1 MKADDEQRE
10 MNGSKLLVNIPCVAF
25 LKPSSVA
32 TAAASVVMTIFLLVG
47 VLGNAWIIWLLLRS
61 DKMRKNLINTLIMS
75 LCWNDIINLIFV
87 QSLVLHSYCFGQW
100 LVGTFL
106 CFVVPEAN
114 MIFVGVSL
122 WHHAFI
128 AIHRYVI
135 VVHWIFYRHMHK
147 KVYLRFVVVGSRLLP
162 LALSICFNSISLV
175 KFLEELDTGTS
186 TVPPATAPSRIT
198 RFLGSVMFYSPFLLR
213 CVYKK
218 SEGLRII
225 AVLVLTVILP
235 CVIVL
240 ISFTSLFIHVRR
252 KGLNLGRR
260 LKKATAVGVNC
271 SASLYEDTIQL
282 KSGTTEYPP
291 NPAAVSVPFKV
302 NELSC
307 DNYLN
312 PPQSHLHTDAISEIQ
327 NSELYPQRPPQTK
340 LAGLLRRRN
349 SCPNLVG
356 LMDKRRISR
365 ELSITKMFA
374 VIFLL
379 FLAGY
384 LPYGFIRMMDKT
396 NVDPADCP
404 SAVNQTNLDGLGVEE
419 EMIALIPL
427 NQSPYGNAKR
437 SLPRSFSEGLDRG
450 TSPNIY
456 VFLSVLYAVA
466 SCCNPLIFGVMHRD
480 IRKRAVQSVRT
491 WCNKS
496 QRDA

>member
-1 MKADDEQRE
+1 
-10 MNGSKLLVNIPCVAF
+10 MNSSHSHVDMPCVAF
-25 LKPSSVA
+25 LKPSPVA
-32 TAAASVVMTIFLLVG
+32 TIAASVVMTIFLAVG
-47 VLGNAWIIWLLLRS
+47 VLGNAWIIWILWRS

-75 LCWNDIINLIFV
+75 LCCNDIINLIFV

-147 KVYLRFVVVGSRLLP
+147 KMYLRFVVVGSRLLP
-162 LALSICFNSISLV
+162 LALSICFNSISLA
-175 KFLEELDTGTS
+175 KFYETQSDSVNTIS
-186 TVPPATAPSRIT
+186 AVTAPSKIT

-218 SEGLRII
+218 SEGSRIV
-225 AVLVLTVILP
+225 AVMSLTVILP

-240 ISFTSLFIHVRR
+240 ISFTSLFIYVRK
-252 KGLNLGRR
+252 KGLTLGRQ
-260 LKKATAVGVNC
+260 LKKARTVGTNC
-271 SASLYEDTIQL
+271 PTSLYDDSEQL
-282 KSGTTEYPP
+282 TSTYLP
-291 NPAAVSVPFKV
+291 NSTAVSVPFKGS
-302 NELSC
+302 EL
-307 DNYLN
+307 DYNNYLS
-312 PPQSHLHTDAISEIQ
+312 PPKSHLQTDSISEIQ
-327 NSELYPQRPPQTK
+327 NSELGPPQSPQTK
-340 LAGLLRRRN
+340 FAGLLRRRN

-384 LPYGFIRMMDKT
+384 LPYGFFRMMDKA
-396 NVDPADCP
+396 NVDPADCSP
-404 SAVNQTNLDGLGVEE
+404 AFNQTHPDGIGVEE

-427 NQSPYGNAKR
+427 NRPRYGQIQRPVLSPM
-437 SLPRSFSEGLDRG
+437 SENLDRG
-450 TSPNIY
+450 ISPNIY

-480 IRKRAVQSVRT
+480 IRKRAVQCVRT
-491 WCNKS
+491 LCNKS
-496 QRDA
+496 QRVA

>member
-1 MKADDEQRE
+1 
-10 MNGSKLLVNIPCVAF
+10 MNGSLLLVDIPCVAF
-25 LKPSSVA
+25 LRPSSIA
-32 TAAASVVMTIFLLVG
+32 TAAASVVMTIFLVVG
-47 VLGNAWIIWLLLRS
+47 VLGNAWIIWILFHS

-75 LCWNDIINLIFV
+75 LCWNDLINLVFV

-128 AIHRYVI
+128 SIHRYVI
-135 VVHWIFYRHMHK
+135 VVHWIFYRHLHK
-147 KVYLRFVVVGSRLLP
+147 KIYLRFVVVGSRLLP
-162 LALSICFNSISLV
+162 FALSICFNSISLA
-175 KFLEELDTGTS
+175 KFLEEQSVGLNNSPLATS
-186 TVPPATAPSRIT
+186 PSRIT

-218 SEGLRII
+218 SEGPRII
-225 AVLVLTVILP
+225 AVLLLTVILP

-252 KGLNLGRR
+252 KGLSLGRR
-260 LKKATAVGVNC
+260 FKKATVVGTNC
-271 SASLYEDTIQL
+271 PVSLYKDRFQQN
-282 KSGTTEYPP
+282 SVTTEYSP
-291 NPAAVSVPFKV
+291 NPTAVSVPFTHS
-302 NELSC
+302 ELPC
-307 DNYLN
+307 DNFLS
-312 PPQSHLHTDAISEIQ
+312 PPISHIQTEAVSEIE
-327 NSELYPQRPPQTK
+327 NSQLGLHRPPQTRF
-340 LAGLLRRRN
+340 AGLLRRRN

-384 LPYGFIRMMDKT
+384 LPYGFVRMMDKA

-404 SAVNQTNLDGLGVEE
+404 TAVNHTNLDGIGVEE

-427 NQSPYGNAKR
+427 NQSPYGETKR
-437 SLPRSFSEGLDRG
+437 PVVRSILHSLDRG
-450 TSPNIY
+450 ISPNIY

-480 IRKRAVQSVRT
+480 IRKRAVHCVRT
-491 WCNKS
+491 WCKKS
-496 QRDA
+496 QREA